1 MKDLVKKVAVGLA
14 TGGLVVQAMITPVLA
29 LDVQITGNGYNS
41 DTDVDV
47 DQSNSVD
54 VDQNND
60 ADINND
66 INIEQ
71 ETGENDANDNT
82 GGDVNVTTG
91 NTTANVDVLN
101 VANKNQASVEQ
112 CCLNNVDVNISGNG
126 TNSDN
131 NVDLNL
137 DNDVDI
143 DQDNDA
149 DIDND
154 VNVEQETGENDAND
168 NTGGS
173 VSINTG
179 NTDATVTLSTVANA
193 NSARVSGGQNGG
205 GVISA
210 WILGNGSDSDNDIN
224 IDLNNDVN
232 VDQNNDADINN
243 DVNVEQETGEND
255 ANDNT
260 GGDVAVLTGD
270 TNATVEVDNL
280 VNFNGADIEGCGC
293 LTDLLAKI
301 AGNGTYSDNEINF
314 DADSDLDVDQ
324 DNDANLDN
332 DVNVEQ
338 ETGENDVKDNTGD
351 PDGDPSVETGNTD
364 VNVSASN
371 KANVNT
377 FGDLGDWWEDVDFD
391 FDFDFDLSGLL
402 SLLLGGG
409 LS

>member
-1 MKDLVKKVAVGLA
+1 MTDFKTKLA
-14 TGGLVVQAMITPVLA
+14 TAFATGAVLLNA
-29 LDVQITGNGYNS
+29 LAPAAFAQTSLTITGNGSDSNS
-41 DTDVDV
+41 DINVSFNNDV
-47 DQSNSVD
+47 N

-149 DIDND
+149 DID
-154 VNVEQETGENDAND
+154 
-168 NTGGS
+168 
-173 VSINTG
+173 
-179 NTDATVTLSTVANA
+179 
-193 NSARVSGGQNGG
+193 
-205 GVISA
+205 
-210 WILGNGSDSDNDIN
+210 
-224 IDLNNDVN
+224 
-232 VDQNNDADINN
+232 N